1 MKFHRVSLQRYRNIE
16 DADIEFDPGL
26 NVIYG
31 KNAQGKTNLIEALSY
46 IPSCRSFRASHDRD
60 MIKIGCD
67 DAKISAYYE
76 CRGRER
82 SAEIVFFQG
91 QKRRIM
97 LDGARCR
104 STSEFSGSINC
115 VLFSPDDLYMIKGE
129 PAQRR
134 RFTDLAISQQ
144 KPAYIK
150 ALTEYGKALSEAS
163 YLIKNWEE
171 LPKSTRDSI
180 ESWFYQL
187 AEKGG
192 YISEVRERYIAL
204 LSEKLSAFYCDMSG
218 GERAECTYVTPC
230 GEGGRTE
237 RAETIYKKLT
247 ENLEKQIAAGTVLY
261 GVQRDDV
268 GFFVDG
274 KDLRQFGSQ
283 GQQRS
288 AVLSAKLAEGEII
301 RQTAGEYPVFLFDDV
316 LSELDRDRK
325 NYLLKR
331 LDGKQIMITCCDERE
346 FSDCEGRFIRTENGR
361 FYF

>member
-1 MKFHRVSLQRYRNIE
+1 MRFYRVSLRGFRNVE
-16 DADIEFDPGL
+16 EADVGFTDGL

-31 KNAQGKTNLIEALSY
+31 KNAQGKTNMLEALSY
-46 IPSCRSFRASHDRD
+46 IPACRSFRAARDRD
-60 MIKIGCD
+60 MIKIGCE
-67 DAKISAYYE
+67 SAEIKADYE
-76 CRGRER
+76 SKGRNR
-82 SAEIVFFQG
+82 SAEIGFFQG
-91 QKRRIM
+91 QKRRLT

-104 STSEFSGSINC
+104 GTAEFSGSLNC

-134 RFTDLAISQQ
+134 RFLDAAISQQ
-144 KPAYIK
+144 KPAYLK
-150 ALTEYGKALSEAS
+150 AISEYGKTLSETS
-163 YLIKNWEE
+163 LLIKDWEE
-171 LPKSTRDSI
+171 QSRSARDSI
-180 ESWFYQL
+180 QSWFFQL

-192 YISEVRERYIAL
+192 YISEVRERYVEL
-204 LSEKLSAFYCDMSG
+204 LNCRIKEFYTDMSG
-218 GERAECTYVTPC
+218 GETVDCSYVTSC
-230 GEGGRTE
+230 GGGSGRE

-274 KDLRQFGSQ
+274 KELKQFGSQ

-301 RQTAGEYPVFLFDDV
+301 MQTMGEYPVFLFDDV

-331 LDGKQIMITCCDERE
+331 LTGKQIMITCCDERE
-346 FSDCEGRFIRTENGR
+346 FSDCEGGFIRVENGR
-361 FYF
+361 FYQ